1 MPTFALSLQKPL
13 SLGSRFAVPLAPRNT
28 QRFRFRPLSEESSL
42 FSRRNL
48 VGAAATG
55 AGASLLVLANRSR
68 PFGGGGGLEN
78 IEGRSYYV
86 VERGDSLSA
95 ISRSFGSSV
104 DVIAQ
109 ANNLRSDT
117 IHQGQTLW
125 IPRMYTIQ
133 QGDTLYGIAR
143 RYYTTVAAILEINN
157 IEDPNVIKA
166 DDVILIP

>member
-28 QRFRFRPLSEESSL
+28 QRFRFKPLSEESTL

-68 PFGGGGGLEN
+68 PFSGGLEN
-78 IEGRSYYV
+78 IDGRSYYV
-86 VERGDSLSA
+86 VQRGDSLSA
-95 ISRSFGSSV
+95 ISRAFGSSV